1 MDAGPTGDIRER
13 PSEVGSEFAS
23 AADDTGTVTLDQC
36 ERIAHQLVMRKE
48 TRTLSKDDLVM
59 VLQIAQTGASAHVIA
74 TQMTTTIG
82 KPYTRST
89 IDRAIGRAREFGFR
103 TTTNTGEEVITQ
115 SA

>member
-1 MDAGPTGDIRER
+1 M
-13 PSEVGSEFAS
+13 
-23 AADDTGTVTLDQC
+23 TLDQC